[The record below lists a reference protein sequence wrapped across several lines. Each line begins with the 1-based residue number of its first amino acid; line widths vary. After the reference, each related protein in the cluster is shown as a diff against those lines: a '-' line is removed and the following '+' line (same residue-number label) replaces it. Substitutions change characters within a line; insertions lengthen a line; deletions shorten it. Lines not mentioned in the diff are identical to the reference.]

1 MEDQFFSEG
10 EGIGYWTPP
19 GAQFD
24 GPSMI
29 DNGIKNL
36 VSEEML
42 DNLPDLMNF
51 DNLAGWGNIPSV
63 TDHNLDNGIS
73 SLASM
78 PYSPPDAFSLVEQ
91 ANDPYFMTKDCGNYN
106 AIETSLGFDEKAVLQ
121 QLETQLGLSEDA
133 NDMNNINGSLQELSA
148 ADMGNCLV
156 PRPFAW
162 SLDEKM
168 LRAMSLFK
176 ESVGDGILTQVW
188 APMKHGNEFILSTSE
203 QPYLLDHM
211 LAGYRDVSREFTFS
225 AEDKPGSFPGL
236 PGRVF
241 MSQIPEW
248 TSNVGYYNKSEY
260 LRVEHA
266 INHEVRGSIAVP
278 IIDTLAEPPC
288 CAVLELV
295 TTKEKPDFD
304 KELEIVSSALQL
316 VNLRTTTPPR
326 LMSQCLSNNKRA
338 ALTEIIDVSRAVCRA
353 HSLPLALTWIPCYYS
368 EGIGD
373 EASRIR
379 IKDGCK
385 IPGEKTVLCIEESA
399 CYINDIVVGG
409 FVRACVEHYLEE
421 GQGVAGKALQSN
433 RPFFYSDVKAYNIS
447 EYPLVH
453 HARKYKLNAAVAVR
467 LRSIHTNDDD
477 YIIEFFLPVIMNGSQ
492 EQQLLL
498 DNLSDT
504 MQRMCQS
511 LRIVSDDEL
520 YGIEGSQVQFS
531 KEEGSSFFS
540 MSRGNSHMAPEG
552 DHDSVQ
558 PMSLTNNETEAAHN
572 QAMDGSRKQ
581 TEKKKSTVEKNVS
594 LSVLQQYFSGSLKDA
609 AKSLG
614 VCPTTLKRI
623 CRQHGIARWPSR
635 KINKVNR
642 SLKKIQTVLDS
653 VQGVEGGLKFD
664 PYKGGFIPGGSSNQE
679 INAHKSS
686 LFRKKCSG
694 KYPDPASKD
703 AVTVSPASGSKDS
716 KPIGMDDGGLRQE
729 PFPVSILES
738 SRCDIVYHSPNTLV
752 ADEMENYL
760 NGADKLGEHHNPTT
774 SSMSDSSNGSGSRK
788 FENRKHLKAKSPCV
802 DKGSKIIVKAAYK
815 EDMIRFKFDPA
826 AGCLQLY
833 EEVATRFKLQIG
845 SFLLK
850 YLDDEEEWV
859 RMVNDSDLEEC
870 IEILDDLGTRA
881 VKFLVSDMPSGL
893 SSSGSN
899 S

>member
-63 TDHNLDNGIS
+63 TDRNLDNGIS

-78 PYSPPDAFSLVEQ
+78 QYSPPDAFNLVEQ
-91 ANDPYFMTKDCGNYN
+91 DNDPYFMTKDCGNYN
-106 AIETSLGFDEKAVLQ
+106 ATETSLGFDEKAVLQ

-162 SLDEKM
+162 SLDERM
-168 LRAMSLFK
+168 LRAMDLFK

-188 APMKHGNEFILSTSE
+188 APMKHGNDFILSTSE

-211 LAGYRDVSREFTFS
+211 LAGYRDVSRQFTFS

-241 MSQIPEW
+241 ISQIPEW

-295 TTKEKPDFD
+295 TTKEKTDFD

-338 ALTEIIDVSRAVCRA
+338 ALTEIIDVLRAVCNA
-353 HSLPLALTWIPCYYS
+353 HRLPLALTWIPCYYS
-368 EGIGD
+368 EGVGD

-379 IKDGCK
+379 IKDGRK

-409 FVRACVEHYLEE
+409 FVHACVEHYLEE

-433 RPFFYSDVKAYNIS
+433 RSSFYSDVKAYNIS

-477 YIIEFFLPVIMNGSQ
+477 YIIEFFLPVNMNGSE

-504 MQRMCQS
+504 VQRMCQS
-511 LRIVSDDEL
+511 LRIVSDAEL
-520 YGIEGSQVQFS
+520 HGVEGSQVQFS
-531 KEEGSSFFS
+531 KEEGS
-540 MSRGNSHMAPEG
+540 HMAPDG
-552 DHDSVQ
+552 DHDLVQ
-558 PMSLTNNETEAAHN
+558 PMSMTNNETEAAHN

-581 TEKKKSTVEKNVS
+581 TEKKKSSVEKNFS

-623 CRQHGIARWPSR
+623 CRQHGISRWPSR

-653 VQGVEGGLKFD
+653 VKGVEGGLEFD
-664 PYKGGFIPGGSSNQE
+664 PYKGGFMPGGSSNQE

-686 LFRKKCSG
+686 LFGKKC
-694 KYPDPASKD
+694 
-703 AVTVSPASGSKDS
+703 SGSKDS
-716 KPIGMDDGGLRQE
+716 KPIAMDDGGLRQE

-738 SRCDIVYHSPNTLV
+738 SWCDIAYHSPNTLV
-752 ADEMENYL
+752 ADEM
-760 NGADKLGEHHNPTT
+760 ADKLGEHHNPTT
-774 SSMSDSSNGSGSRK
+774 SSMSDSSNGSGSILRGSRK
-788 FENRKHLKAKSPCV
+788 FEKRKHLKAKSPCV
-802 DKGSKIIVKAAYK
+802 DSGSKINVKAVYK

-845 SFLLK
+845 SFQLK
-850 YLDDEEEWV
+850 YLDDDEEWV
-859 RMVNDSDLEEC
+859 MIVTDSDLQEC

-881 VKFLVSDMPSGL
+881 VKFLVRETCL
-893 SSSGSN
+893 VV
-899 S
+899 

>member
-10 EGIGYWTPP
+10 EGIGCWTPP
-19 GAQFD
+19 GVQFD

-78 PYSPPDAFSLVEQ
+78 PYSPHDAFSLVEQ

-106 AIETSLGFDEKAVLQ
+106 AIETSLGFDEKVVLQ

-162 SLDEKM
+162 SLDEKI
-168 LRAMSLFK
+168 LRAMNLFK

-188 APMKHGNEFILSTSE
+188 APMKHGNDFILSTSE

-266 INHEVRGSIAVP
+266 INHDVRGSIAVP

-338 ALTEIIDVSRAVCRA
+338 ALTGIIDVLRAVCHA
-353 HSLPLALTWIPCYYS
+353 HSLPLALTWIPCYHS

-379 IKDGCK
+379 IKDGVK

-399 CYINDIVVGG
+399 SYINDIVVGG
-409 FVRACVEHYLEE
+409 FVHACVEHYLEE

-467 LRSIHTNDDD
+467 LRSTHTNDDD
-477 YIIEFFLPVIMNGSQ
+477 YIIEFFLPVNMNGSQ

-498 DNLSDT
+498 NNLSDT

-511 LRIVSDDEL
+511 LRTVSDAEL

-531 KEEGSSFFS
+531 KEEGSSFCS
-540 MSRGNSHMAPEG
+540 MSRGNSHMAPDG

-581 TEKKKSTVEKNVS
+581 IEKKKSPVEKNVS

-664 PYKGGFIPGGSSNQE
+664 PYKGGFMPGGSSNQE

-703 AVTVSPASGSKDS
+703 AVTVSPASGGKDS

-729 PFPVSILES
+729 PFLVSILES
-738 SRCDIVYHSPNTLV
+738 SRCDIAYHSPNTLV

-802 DKGSKIIVKAAYK
+802 DKGSKFIVKAAYK

-850 YLDDEEEWV
+850 YLDDEEEWM

-893 SSSGSN
+893 SSRGSN

>member
-36 VSEEML
+36 VSEEKL

-78 PYSPPDAFSLVEQ
+78 PYSPPDAYSLVEQ

-106 AIETSLGFDEKAVLQ
+106 AIETSLGFDDKVVLQ

-168 LRAMSLFK
+168 LRAMNLFK

-188 APMKHGNEFILSTSE
+188 APMKHGNDFILSTSE

-260 LRVEHA
+260 MRVEHA

-304 KELEIVSSALQL
+304 KELKIVSSALQL
-316 VNLRTTTPPR
+316 VNLRTTTSPR

-338 ALTEIIDVSRAVCRA
+338 ALTEIIDVLRAVCHA

-379 IKDGCK
+379 IKDGGK

-409 FVRACVEHYLEE
+409 FVHACVEHYLEE
-421 GQGVAGKALQSN
+421 GQGVAGKALQLN

-477 YIIEFFLPVIMNGSQ
+477 YMIEFFLPVNMNGSQ

-498 DNLSDT
+498 DNLSGT

-511 LRIVSDDEL
+511 LRTVSDAKL

-531 KEEGSSFFS
+531 KEEGSSFCS
-540 MSRGNSHMAPEG
+540 MSRGNSHMAPDG

-558 PMSLTNNETEAAHN
+558 PMSVTNNETEAAHN

-581 TEKKKSTVEKNVS
+581 IEKKKSPVEKNVS

-635 KINKVNR
+635 KINKVNH

-664 PYKGGFIPGGSSNQE
+664 PYKGGFMPGGSSNQE

-686 LFRKKCSG
+686 LFWKKCSG
-694 KYPDPASKD
+694 KFPDPASKD

-716 KPIGMDDGGLRQE
+716 KPIAMDDGGLRQE
-729 PFPVSILES
+729 PFRVSILES
-738 SRCDIVYHSPNTLV
+738 SRCDIAYHSPNT
-752 ADEMENYL
+752 
-760 NGADKLGEHHNPTT
+760 LGEHHNPTT

-788 FENRKHLKAKSPCV
+788 FENRKHLKAKSPCL

-850 YLDDEEEWV
+850 YLDDEEKWV
-859 RMVNDSDLEEC
+859 MMVNDSDLEEF
-870 IEILDDLGTRA
+870 IEISDDLRTRA
-881 VKFLVSDMPSGL
+881 VKFLVSDL
-893 SSSGSN
+893 VV
-899 S
+899 

>member
-91 ANDPYFMTKDCGNYN
+91 DNDPYFMTKDCGNYN
-106 AIETSLGFDEKAVLQ
+106 ATETSLGFDEKAVLQ

-162 SLDEKM
+162 SLDERM
-168 LRAMSLFK
+168 LRAMDLFK
-176 ESVGDGILTQVW
+176 ELVGDGILTQVW
-188 APMKHGNEFILSTSE
+188 APMKHGNDFILSTSE
-203 QPYLLDHM
+203 QPYLLDHI

-241 MSQIPEW
+241 ISQIPEW

-295 TTKEKPDFD
+295 TTKEKTDFD

-338 ALTEIIDVSRAVCRA
+338 ALTEIIDVLRAVCHA
-353 HSLPLALTWIPCYYS
+353 HRLPLALTWIPCYYS
-368 EGIGD
+368 EGVGD

-379 IKDGCK
+379 IKDGRK

-409 FVRACVEHYLEE
+409 FVHACVEHYLEE

-433 RPFFYSDVKAYNIS
+433 RPFFCPDVKAYNIS

-477 YIIEFFLPVIMNGSQ
+477 YIIEFFLPVNMNGSE

-504 MQRMCQS
+504 VQRMCQS
-511 LRIVSDDEL
+511 LRSVSDAEL
-520 YGIEGSQVQFS
+520 HGIEGSQVQFS
-531 KEEGSSFFS
+531 KEEGSH
-540 MSRGNSHMAPEG
+540 MSPDG

-558 PMSLTNNETEAAHN
+558 PMSMTNNETEAAHN
-572 QAMDGSRKQ
+572 QAMDESRKQ
-581 TEKKKSTVEKNVS
+581 TEKKKSSVEKNFS

-623 CRQHGIARWPSR
+623 CRQHGISRWPSR

-642 SLKKIQTVLDS
+642 SLKNIQTVLDS
-653 VQGVEGGLKFD
+653 VKGVEGGLEFD
-664 PYKGGFIPGGSSNQE
+664 PYKGGFMLGGSSNQE

-686 LFRKKCSG
+686 LFGKKCSV
-694 KYPDPASKD
+694 KYPD
-703 AVTVSPASGSKDS
+703 PASGSKDS
-716 KPIGMDDGGLRQE
+716 KPIAMDDGGLRQE

-738 SRCDIVYHSPNTLV
+738 SWCDIAYHSPNTLV
-752 ADEMENYL
+752 ADEM
-760 NGADKLGEHHNPTT
+760 ADKLGEHHSPTT
-774 SSMSDSSNGSGSRK
+774 SSMSDSSNGSGSILRGSRK
-788 FENRKHLKAKSPCV
+788 FEKRKHLKAKSPCV
-802 DKGSKIIVKAAYK
+802 GSGSKITVKAVYK
-815 EDMIRFKFDPA
+815 EDIIRFKFDPA

-845 SFLLK
+845 SFQLK
-850 YLDDEEEWV
+850 YLDDDEEWMM
-859 RMVNDSDLEEC
+859 MVNDSDLKEC
-870 IEILDDLGTRA
+870 IEILNDLGTRA
-881 VKFLVSDMPSGL
+881 VKLLVSETCL
-893 SSSGSN
+893 VV
-899 S
+899 

>member
-36 VSEEML
+36 VSEEKL

-78 PYSPPDAFSLVEQ
+78 PYSPPDAYSLVEQ

-168 LRAMSLFK
+168 LRAMNLFK

-188 APMKHGNEFILSTSE
+188 APMKHGNDFILSTSE

-316 VNLRTTTPPR
+316 VNLRTTTSPR

-338 ALTEIIDVSRAVCRA
+338 ALTEIIDVLRAVCHA

-379 IKDGCK
+379 IKDGGK

-409 FVRACVEHYLEE
+409 FVHACVEHYLEE
-421 GQGVAGKALQSN
+421 GQGVAGKALQLN

-477 YIIEFFLPVIMNGSQ
+477 YMIEFFLPVNMNGSQ

-498 DNLSDT
+498 DNLSGT

-511 LRIVSDDEL
+511 LRTVSDAKL

-531 KEEGSSFFS
+531 KEEGS
-540 MSRGNSHMAPEG
+540 HMAPDG

-558 PMSLTNNETEAAHN
+558 PMSVTNNETEAAHN

-581 TEKKKSTVEKNVS
+581 IEKKKSPVEKNVS

-635 KINKVNR
+635 KINKVNH

-664 PYKGGFIPGGSSNQE
+664 PYKGGFMPGGSSNQE

-686 LFRKKCSG
+686 LFWKKC
-694 KYPDPASKD
+694 
-703 AVTVSPASGSKDS
+703 SGSKDS
-716 KPIGMDDGGLRQE
+716 KPIAMDDGGLRQE
-729 PFPVSILES
+729 PFRVSILES
-738 SRCDIVYHSPNTLV
+738 SRCDIAYHSPNT
-752 ADEMENYL
+752 
-760 NGADKLGEHHNPTT
+760 LGEHHNPTT

-788 FENRKHLKAKSPCV
+788 FENRKHLKAKSPCL

-833 EEVATRFKLQIG
+833 EQVATRFKLQIG
-845 SFLLK
+845 SFQLK
-850 YLDDEEEWV
+850 YLDDEEKWV
-859 RMVNDSDLEEC
+859 MMVNDSDLEEF
-870 IEILDDLGTRA
+870 IEISDDLRTRA
-881 VKFLVSDMPSGL
+881 VKFLVSDL
-893 SSSGSN
+893 VV
-899 S
+899 

>member
-63 TDHNLDNGIS
+63 TDHNLDNEIS

-78 PYSPPDAFSLVEQ
+78 QYSPPDAFSLVEQ
-91 ANDPYFMTKDCGNYN
+91 DNDPYFMTKDCGNYN
-106 AIETSLGFDEKAVLQ
+106 ATETSLGFDEKAVLQ

-133 NDMNNINGSLQELSA
+133 NDMNNINGSLRELSA

-162 SLDEKM
+162 SLDERM
-168 LRAMSLFK
+168 LRAMDLFK

-188 APMKHGNEFILSTSE
+188 APMKHGNDFILSTSE

-211 LAGYRDVSREFTFS
+211 LAGYRDVSRQFTFS

-241 MSQIPEW
+241 NSQIPEW

-288 CAVLELV
+288 CAILELV
-295 TTKEKPDFD
+295 TTKEKTDFD
-304 KELEIVSSALQL
+304 RELEIVSSALQL

-338 ALTEIIDVSRAVCRA
+338 ALAEIIDVLRAVCHA
-353 HSLPLALTWIPCYYS
+353 HRLPLALTWIPCYYS

-379 IKDGCK
+379 IKDGGR

-409 FVRACVEHYLEE
+409 FVHACVEHYLEE
-421 GQGVAGKALQSN
+421 GQGAAGKALQSN
-433 RPFFYSDVKAYNIS
+433 RPFFCPDVKAYNIS

-477 YIIEFFLPVIMNGSQ
+477 YIIEFFLPVNMNGSE

-504 MQRMCQS
+504 VQRMCQS
-511 LRIVSDDEL
+511 LRIVSDAEL
-520 YGIEGSQVQFS
+520 HGIEGSQVQFS
-531 KEEGSSFFS
+531 KEEGS
-540 MSRGNSHMAPEG
+540 HMAPDG
-552 DHDSVQ
+552 DHDLVQ
-558 PMSLTNNETEAAHN
+558 PMSMTNNETEAAHN
-572 QAMDGSRKQ
+572 QAMEGSRKQ
-581 TEKKKSTVEKNVS
+581 IEKKRSPVKKNVS
-594 LSVLQQYFSGSLKDA
+594 LSVLQQYFSCSLKDA

-642 SLKKIQTVLDS
+642 SLKKIRTVLDS

-664 PYKGGFIPGGSSNQE
+664 PYKGGFMSVGSSNQE

-686 LFRKKCSG
+686 LFRKKCSV
-694 KYPDPASKD
+694 KYPD
-703 AVTVSPASGSKDS
+703 PASGSKDS
-716 KPIGMDDGGLRQE
+716 KPIAMGDGGLRQE

-738 SRCDIVYHSPNTLV
+738 FWCDIAYHSPNSLV
-752 ADEMENYL
+752 ADEMETYL
-760 NGADKLGEHHNPTT
+760 NGADKLGEHYNPTT
-774 SSMSDSSNGSGSRK
+774 SSMTDSSNGSCSILRSSSSASGK

-802 DKGSKIIVKAAYK
+802 DSGSKIIVKAAYG
-815 EDMIRFKFDPA
+815 EDLIRFKFDPA

-833 EEVATRFKLQIG
+833 EEVAARFKLQIG
-845 SFLLK
+845 SFQLK

-859 RMVNDSDLEEC
+859 RMANDSDLEDC
-870 IEILDDLGTRA
+870 IEMLDDLDTRA
-881 VKFLVSDMPSGL
+881 VKLLVHDMPSGL
-893 SSSGSN
+893 SSLGSN
-899 S
+899 G

>member
-36 VSEEML
+36 
-42 DNLPDLMNF
+42 
-51 DNLAGWGNIPSV
+51 
-63 TDHNLDNGIS
+63 
-73 SLASM
+73 
-78 PYSPPDAFSLVEQ
+78 
-91 ANDPYFMTKDCGNYN
+91 
-106 AIETSLGFDEKAVLQ
+106 
-121 QLETQLGLSEDA
+121 
-133 NDMNNINGSLQELSA
+133 
-148 ADMGNCLV
+148 
-156 PRPFAW
+156 
-162 SLDEKM
+162 
-168 LRAMSLFK
+168 
-176 ESVGDGILTQVW
+176 
-188 APMKHGNEFILSTSE
+188 
-203 QPYLLDHM
+203 
-211 LAGYRDVSREFTFS
+211 
-225 AEDKPGSFPGL
+225 
-236 PGRVF
+236 
-241 MSQIPEW
+241 
-248 TSNVGYYNKSEY
+248 
-260 LRVEHA
+260 
-266 INHEVRGSIAVP
+266 
-278 IIDTLAEPPC
+278 
-288 CAVLELV
+288 
-295 TTKEKPDFD
+295 
-304 KELEIVSSALQL
+304 
-316 VNLRTTTPPR
+316 
-326 LMSQCLSNNKRA
+326 
-338 ALTEIIDVSRAVCRA
+338 
-353 HSLPLALTWIPCYYS
+353 
-368 EGIGD
+368 
-373 EASRIR
+373 
-379 IKDGCK
+379 K

-409 FVRACVEHYLEE
+409 FVRACVKHYLEE

-447 EYPLVH
+447 EYPIVH

-540 MSRGNSHMAPEG
+540 MYRGNSHMAPEG

-664 PYKGGFIPGGSSNQE
+664 PFKGGFIPGGSSNQE

-694 KYPDPASKD
+694 KYPDPAAKD

-738 SRCDIVYHSPNTLV
+738 SRCDIAYHSPNTLV
-752 ADEMENYL
+752 ANEMENYL
-760 NGADKLGEHHNPTT
+760 NGADKLGEHHNPAT
-774 SSMSDSSNGSGSRK
+774 SSMSDSSNDS
-788 FENRKHLKAKSPCV
+788 KS
-802 DKGSKIIVKAAYK
+802 IITITITNK
-815 EDMIRFKFDPA
+815 
-826 AGCLQLY
+826 
-833 EEVATRFKLQIG
+833 
-845 SFLLK
+845 
-850 YLDDEEEWV
+850 
-859 RMVNDSDLEEC
+859 
-870 IEILDDLGTRA
+870 
-881 VKFLVSDMPSGL
+881 
-893 SSSGSN
+893 
-899 S
+899 

>member
-36 VSEEML
+36 VSEEKL

-51 DNLAGWGNIPSV
+51 DNLAGW
-63 TDHNLDNGIS
+63 
-73 SLASM
+73 
-78 PYSPPDAFSLVEQ
+78 VEQ

-168 LRAMSLFK
+168 LRAMNLFK

-188 APMKHGNEFILSTSE
+188 APMKHGNDFILSTSE

-316 VNLRTTTPPR
+316 VNLRTTTSPR

-338 ALTEIIDVSRAVCRA
+338 ALTEIIDVLRAVCHA

-379 IKDGCK
+379 IKDGGK

-409 FVRACVEHYLEE
+409 FVHACVEHYLEE
-421 GQGVAGKALQSN
+421 GQGVAGKALQLN

-477 YIIEFFLPVIMNGSQ
+477 YMIEFFLPVNMNGSQ

-498 DNLSDT
+498 DNLSGT

-511 LRIVSDDEL
+511 LRTVSDAKL

-531 KEEGSSFFS
+531 KEEGS
-540 MSRGNSHMAPEG
+540 HMAPDG

-558 PMSLTNNETEAAHN
+558 PMSVTNNETEAAHN

-581 TEKKKSTVEKNVS
+581 IEKKKSPVEKNVS

-635 KINKVNR
+635 KINKVNH

-664 PYKGGFIPGGSSNQE
+664 PYKGGFMPGGSSNQE

-686 LFRKKCSG
+686 LFWKKCSG
-694 KYPDPASKD
+694 KFPDPASKD

-716 KPIGMDDGGLRQE
+716 KPIAMDDGGLRQE
-729 PFPVSILES
+729 PFRVSILES
-738 SRCDIVYHSPNTLV
+738 SRCDIAYHSPNT
-752 ADEMENYL
+752 
-760 NGADKLGEHHNPTT
+760 LGEHHNPTT

-788 FENRKHLKAKSPCV
+788 FENRKHLKAKSPCL

-833 EEVATRFKLQIG
+833 EQVATRFKLQIG
-845 SFLLK
+845 SFQLK
-850 YLDDEEEWV
+850 YLDDEEKWV
-859 RMVNDSDLEEC
+859 MMVNDSDLEEF
-870 IEILDDLGTRA
+870 IEISDDLRTRA
-881 VKFLVSDMPSGL
+881 VKFLVSDL
-893 SSSGSN
+893 VV
-899 S
+899 

>member
-1 MEDQFFSEG
+1 
-10 EGIGYWTPP
+10 
-19 GAQFD
+19 
-24 GPSMI
+24 
-29 DNGIKNL
+29 
-36 VSEEML
+36 
-42 DNLPDLMNF
+42 
-51 DNLAGWGNIPSV
+51 
-63 TDHNLDNGIS
+63 
-73 SLASM
+73 
-78 PYSPPDAFSLVEQ
+78 
-91 ANDPYFMTKDCGNYN
+91 MTKDCENYN
-106 AIETSLGFDEKAVLQ
+106 ATETSLSFDEKAVLQ

-162 SLDEKM
+162 SLDERM
-168 LRAMSLFK
+168 LRAMDLFK
-176 ESVGDGILTQVW
+176 ESIGDGILTQVW
-188 APMKHGNEFILSTSE
+188 APLKHGNDFILSTSE

-211 LAGYRDVSREFTFS
+211 LAGYRDVSRQFTFS

-241 MSQIPEW
+241 ISQIPEW
-248 TSNVGYYNKSEY
+248 TSNVGYYNKSEF

-266 INHEVRGSIAVP
+266 INHEVRGSIAIP

-295 TTKEKPDFD
+295 TTKEKTDFD
-304 KELEIVSSALQL
+304 RELEIVSSALQL

-338 ALTEIIDVSRAVCRA
+338 ALTEIIDVLRAVCHA
-353 HSLPLALTWIPCYYS
+353 HRLPLALTWIPCYYS
-368 EGIGD
+368 EGVGD

-379 IKDGCK
+379 IKDGPK

-409 FVRACVEHYLEE
+409 FVHACVEHYLEE

-433 RPFFYSDVKAYNIS
+433 RPFFCPDVKAYNIS

-477 YIIEFFLPVIMNGSQ
+477 YIIEFFLPVNMNRSE

-498 DNLSDT
+498 DNLSGT
-504 MQRMCQS
+504 VQRMCQS
-511 LRIVSDDEL
+511 LRIVSDAEL
-520 YGIEGSQVQFS
+520 HGVEGSQVQFS
-531 KEEGSSFFS
+531 KEEGS
-540 MSRGNSHMAPEG
+540 HMAPDG

-558 PMSLTNNETEAAHN
+558 PMSMTNNESEAAHN

-581 TEKKKSTVEKNVS
+581 TEKKKSSVEKNFS

-623 CRQHGIARWPSR
+623 CRQHGISRWPSR

-653 VQGVEGGLKFD
+653 VKGVEGGLEFD
-664 PYKGGFIPGGSSNQE
+664 PYKGGFMPGGS
-679 INAHKSS
+679 
-686 LFRKKCSG
+686 
-694 KYPDPASKD
+694 
-703 AVTVSPASGSKDS
+703 
-716 KPIGMDDGGLRQE
+716 
-729 PFPVSILES
+729 
-738 SRCDIVYHSPNTLV
+738 
-752 ADEMENYL
+752 
-760 NGADKLGEHHNPTT
+760 
-774 SSMSDSSNGSGSRK
+774 
-788 FENRKHLKAKSPCV
+788 
-802 DKGSKIIVKAAYK
+802 KITVKAVYK
-815 EDMIRFKFDPA
+815 EDIIRFKFDPA

-845 SFLLK
+845 SFQLK
-850 YLDDEEEWV
+850 YLDDDEEWMM
-859 RMVNDSDLEEC
+859 MVNDSDLKEC
-870 IEILDDLGTRA
+870 IEILNDLGTRA
-881 VKFLVSDMPSGL
+881 VKLLVSETCL
-893 SSSGSN
+893 VV
-899 S
+899 